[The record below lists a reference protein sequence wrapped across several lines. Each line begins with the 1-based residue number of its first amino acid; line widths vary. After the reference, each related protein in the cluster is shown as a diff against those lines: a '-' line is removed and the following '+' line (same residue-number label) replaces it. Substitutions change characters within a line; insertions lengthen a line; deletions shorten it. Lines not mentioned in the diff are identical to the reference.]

1 MSGLPR
7 RAVRVSVQRQYQE
20 ALTPARVI
28 PGSPM
33 GKALRYYPMRR
44 GRANTP
50 EYDSRDCNSKT
61 LAQSCGLS
69 LMANGRPARW
79 RRERG
84 PINVLDISIG
94 SWP

>member
-20 ALTPARVI
+20 ALTPDRVI
-28 PGSPM
+28 PRSPM
-33 GKALRYYPMRR
+33 GKAPRYYLMRG

-61 LAQSCGLS
+61 LGELRLVFDGERQTREVATR
-69 LMANGRPARW
+69 ARPDQR
-79 RRERG
+79 
-84 PINVLDISIG
+84 P
-94 SWP
+94 